1 MLIRKEVNK
10 MFELEKKAK
19 VVLSSNNGCGK
30 CTASAGCKPSDTSD
44 QNGKIKSA
52 TSSNKSIPNKQ
63 C

>member
-1 MLIRKEVNK
+1 
-10 MFELEKKAK
+10 MFELEKKSI

-30 CTASAGCKPSDTSD
+30 CTSSGAGCAPSNTND

-52 TSSNKSIPNKQ
+52 TSTNKSIPNKQ